1 MTATMEEEPATGT
14 AAVSSSKQQQVPET
28 SLSLKDLLEE
38 GSCMSFKCATESEPS
53 ILWTC
58 SPSGEIK
65 VMEEKKK

>member
-1 MTATMEEEPATGT
+1 MTATMEEPATGT
-14 AAVSSSKQQQVPET
+14 TTSSKQQVPET

-65 VMEEKKK
+65 VRKEEKKK